1 MKETTGKLKNRLIQ
15 IGGCVLAAI
24 FVLGFIVDG
33 YTYLMGR
40 VHRVC
45 LFDEV
50 YIASEDDTSVA
61 IIFDGDKMVL
71 YTADTF
77 NSSRISYAFRN
88 GYYYNKGLFG
98 RFLDMNDKWVKI
110 PDAEKAGQ
118 FYAICETAISTSAF
132 GDFVY
137 MDKDDIEEAGEEN
150 GVNYSK
156 LFFFKESGDSLTLI
170 SQEDSESYSLPLTR
184 VKVLTGDMADTIEYL
199 DSLWE
204 YKFGK

>member
-1 MKETTGKLKNRLIQ
+1 MKETTGKLRNRLIQ

-61 IIFDGDKMVL
+61 IIFDGDQMVL

-137 MDKDDIEEAGEEN
+137 MDKDDIEEAGEES

-170 SQEDSESYSLPLTR
+170 LQEDSESYSLPLTR

-204 YKFGK
+204 YKFGE

>member
-33 YTYLMGR
+33 YTYLIGR

-61 IIFDGDKMVL
+61 IIFDGDQMVL
-71 YTADTF
+71 YTADTL

-98 RFLDMNDKWVKI
+98 RFSDMNDKWVKI

-118 FYAICETAISTSAF
+118 FYTVCETAISASAF

-204 YKFGK
+204 YKYGE